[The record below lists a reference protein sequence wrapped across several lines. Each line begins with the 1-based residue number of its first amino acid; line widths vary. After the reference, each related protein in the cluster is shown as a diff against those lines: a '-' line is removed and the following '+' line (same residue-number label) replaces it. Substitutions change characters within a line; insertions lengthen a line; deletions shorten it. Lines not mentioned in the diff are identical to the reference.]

1 MKIFQQQIKE
11 NKIGGFRLV
20 YILEIE
26 NIREI

>member
-1 MKIFQQQIKE
+1 MKIFQQKIKE
-11 NKIGGFRLV
+11 NKIGVFRLV